1 MHLGGLAMGLTK
13 YKLGELIELVL
24 KTNSELRY
32 GPDDVRGMTISK
44 EIIPTKADVTGTDL
58 SKFLVVSPGEF
69 IYNPRT
75 HGKRIGFGY
84 NNTGD
89 TFIISWNN
97 IAFKVKESRK
107 DVVLADYLFL
117 HFKRDEWDREA
128 CFQSWGSST
137 EVFSWETLCDMEV
150 ELPPLPIQQK
160 YVDIYNAMIVNQQSY
175 ERGLEDLKLVCDA
188 YIENLGRKL
197 PCEIIGAYIEEFN
210 QKNGGGLTLDSVRGI
225 ATSKEFINTKANMDG
240 VSLNNYKVVEPG
252 MIAFISDTSRRADKM
267 SLALNQ
273 SDENYLV
280 SSISTVMQTDSAKLL
295 PKYLFLFFCRAE
307 FDRYARFHSWGSARE
322 TFSFEDM
329 KDVSIPI
336 PNLEIQKSI
345 VEIHEA
351 YITRKEIN
359 EKLKAQIKDICP
371 ILIKGSIEEAR
382 KTKEA

>member
-1 MHLGGLAMGLTK
+1 MGLIR

-32 GPDDVRGMTISK
+32 GPDDVRGMTITK

-150 ELPPLPIQQK
+150 DLPPLPIQQK
-160 YVDIYNAMIVNQQSY
+160 YVDIYNAMIANQQSY

-280 SSISTVMQTDSAKLL
+280 SSISTVMQTDSAKPL